1 MEETLARVV
10 QITIA
15 ISVAFGVVLWFSL
28 VVWAYR
34 DIVRRTDSAL
44 VQIFSTVLVILG
56 FVPGAIVYL
65 LLRPNETLAERYQ
78 REVESTF
85 LEHEMSSAPVCP
97 ECETLIRDEYQFC
110 PNCGLELRQACPSC
124 GRLAE
129 IDWQV
134 CAFCGVDLD
143 QPARQRDGA
152 SPIYANSPS
161 DVNASEWE
169 VELEPTG
176 QTQDSGDLQHKDFDW
191 ETVARSEHQGKRQ
204 P

>member
-65 LLRPNETLAERYQ
+65 LLRPNETLTERYQ

-97 ECETLIRDEYQFC
+97 ECDTLIRDEYQFC
-110 PNCGLELRQACPSC
+110 PNCGLELRQSCPSC

-129 IDWQV
+129 VDWQV
-134 CAFCGVDLD
+134 CAFCGVDLE
-143 QPARQRDGA
+143 QHASASPGYDGA
-152 SPIYANSPS
+152 RAN
-161 DVNASEWE
+161 VNASEWE

-176 QTQDSGDLQHKDFDW
+176 QAQDTGDLPRKDFDW
-191 ETVARSEHQGKRQ
+191 ETVARSEHQGKSHT
-204 P
+204 